1 MERDGSFTSDWQA
14 RAHERKLSKR
24 SSYGSDRFVM
34 WGGPGVL
41 DRAFPAADFPERS
54 VQGSQYTSEKFSR
67 LMAISDVIPG
77 RMELTAHAGASTA
90 TTALMSI

>member
-1 MERDGSFTSDWQA
+1 
-14 RAHERKLSKR
+14 
-24 SSYGSDRFVM
+24 M
-34 WGGPGVL
+34 WGGPGVFGSGFPCGGIS
-41 DRAFPAADFPERS
+41 RALTQS

-90 TTALMSI
+90 TTALKSI